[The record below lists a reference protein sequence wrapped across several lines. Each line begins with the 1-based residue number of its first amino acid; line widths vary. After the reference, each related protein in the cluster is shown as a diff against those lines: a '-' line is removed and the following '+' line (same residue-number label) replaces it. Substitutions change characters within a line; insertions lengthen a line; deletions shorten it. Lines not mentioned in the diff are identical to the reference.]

1 MINIQ
6 AKNRILNLYK
16 EGSSSYEKV
25 KREEYRQLFYAIR
38 PYITSN
44 NKEWNMAVGEFLYNG
59 ALSFNR
65 FIGLRP
71 NYIDDDMYSMFCEF
85 LASLQSLDGKY
96 QGRTFF
102 FHLGKNKW
110 KIFRECNLLP
120 YDEDMKTL
128 LDECE
133 EEINKLRFPTENK
146 LVCKNLENQKEEI
159 IGLINDIRSG
169 LIKTRIHTTL
179 PFILTNT
186 KASVN
191 LKVNGVNVKA
201 KISNHSQGSSLP
213 RTEVAEG
220 STMTTSAPSKWTTTT
235 CEIDIEADCLMDGLE
250 LKPNVILQNKEDNRY
265 WTADYDFTYQVIS
278 TIWMYIQQQEDIS
291 GTWPPLPTD
300 IHYISYQVSGSQ
312 IYDKMT
318 TTNPALVYCFRGLN
332 KPTQHYEIN
341 DSLPSWSAYTH
352 QFAKVYAKSGQLK
365 ESIFWLNVSVEA
377 LVEEFIQ
384 KTATSKE
391 TLAEI
396 EGDEYKFNTA
406 EEILA
411 EQFPEM
417 KGKVQWPQTVI
428 HTSVF
433 IKLKRAVKMSDKA
446 CLLKDVMKK
455 YSIVNSNR
463 NALFHGKSVEIKVET
478 VAKAFGAY
486 DWLKENLFC

>member
-25 KREEYRQLFYAIR
+25 KKEEYRQLFYAIR
-38 PYITSN
+38 PYITST
-44 NKEWNMAVGEFLYNG
+44 NKEWNMAVGEFLCKG
-59 ALSFNR
+59 AMAFNR

-71 NYIDDDMYSMFCEF
+71 NYINDDMYHMFCEF
-85 LASLQSLDGKY
+85 LSALQSLDGKY

-102 FHLGKNKW
+102 FYLEKYKW
-110 KIFRECNLLP
+110 KIFKECNLLP
-120 YDEDMKTL
+120 YDDDMKTL
-128 LDECE
+128 LNECE
-133 EEINKLRFPTENK
+133 EEINKLRYPTENK
-146 LVCKNLENQKEEI
+146 FVCKNLKNKKEEI
-159 IGLINDIRSG
+159 ISLINDIRSG
-169 LIKTRIHTTL
+169 QIKTRIHTTL

-186 KASVN
+186 EATVN

-201 KISNHSQGSSLP
+201 KITNHSQGSSLP

-250 LKPNVILQNKEDNRY
+250 LRPNVILHNKEDNRY
-265 WTADYDFTYQVIS
+265 WTADFDFTYQVIS

-300 IHYISYQVSGSQ
+300 IHYISYQVSGSN
-312 IYDKMT
+312 IHDTMT
-318 TTNPALVYCFRGLN
+318 TTNPTLVYCFRGLN
-332 KPTQHYEIN
+332 KPIQHYEIN
-341 DSLPSWSAYTH
+341 ENVPSWSSYTY

-391 TLAEI
+391 ALAEI

-417 KGKVQWPQTVI
+417 KGKVQWPNTVI

-433 IKLKRAVKMSDKA
+433 TKLKRAIKMSDKA
-446 CLLKDVMKK
+446 YLQKEVLKK
-455 YSIVNSNR
+455 YSTVNSKR
-463 NALFHGKSVEIKVET
+463 NALFHGKSVEINVET
-478 VAKAFGAY
+478 IEKAFSAY
-486 DWLKENLFC
+486 EWLKEKLFC

>member
-1 MINIQ
+1 
-6 AKNRILNLYK
+6 
-16 EGSSSYEKV
+16 
-25 KREEYRQLFYAIR
+25 
-38 PYITSN
+38 
-44 NKEWNMAVGEFLYNG
+44 
-59 ALSFNR
+59 
-65 FIGLRP
+65 
-71 NYIDDDMYSMFCEF
+71 
-85 LASLQSLDGKY
+85 
-96 QGRTFF
+96 
-102 FHLGKNKW
+102 
-110 KIFRECNLLP
+110 
-120 YDEDMKTL
+120 
-128 LDECE
+128 
-133 EEINKLRFPTENK
+133 

-312 IYDKMT
+312 IYDTMI

-332 KPTQHYEIN
+332 KPTQHYMIN

-417 KGKVQWPQTVI
+417 KGKVQWPKTII

-463 NALFHGKSVEIKVET
+463 NALFHGKSVDINVET

-486 DWLKENLFC
+486 DWLKEKLFC

>member
-44 NKEWNMAVGEFLYNG
+44 NKEWNMAVGEFLCNG
-59 ALSFNR
+59 ALAFNR

-85 LASLQSLDGKY
+85 LASLQSLDGEY

-102 FHLGKNKW
+102 FHLGKYKW

-213 RTEVAEG
+213 RTEVAKG

-312 IYDKMT
+312 IYDTMT

-417 KGKVQWPQTVI
+417 KGKVQWPKTVI

-463 NALFHGKSVEIKVET
+463 NALFHGKSVDINVET
-478 VAKAFGAY
+478 VAKAFDAY
-486 DWLKENLFC
+486 DWLKEKLFC